1 MTGSGLSICYGKAPL
16 RRGFSIERVA
26 WLLTVRPQ
34 GVMPAHPIRGQGG
47 GVVSKHIM
55 IVMLVVGAV
64 GLSACGESSEDK
76 AAKQVCAAT
85 SEISS
90 QIDKLQALPVSSSFP
105 SEVKTS
111 TEAIGTS
118 LGKIRDA
125 APNLATARKEEV
137 DAATKTVATELALL
151 TARVVSATRSSNL
164 ETALK
169 SAEPEVKA
177 ALNQLSGAYKSAL
190 EALKCS

>member
-1 MTGSGLSICYGKAPL
+1 MRLA
-16 RRGFSIERVA
+16 GF
-26 WLLTVRPQ
+26 LTVRPLR
-34 GVMPAHPIRGQGG
+34 VMPAHPIQGQGG
-47 GVVSKHIM
+47 GVVSKGIL
-55 IVMLVVGAV
+55 IALLVTAAT

-90 QIDKLQALPVSSSFP
+90 QIGKLKALPVSSSFP

-111 TEAIGTS
+111 AEAIGTS
-118 LGKIRDA
+118 LGKIKDA
-125 APNLATARKEEV
+125 APNLATVHKEEV
-137 DAATKTVATELALL
+137 NAATKTAATELALL

-164 ETALK
+164 EAALK

-177 ALNQLSGAYKSAL
+177 ALNRLSGAYKSAL
-190 EALKCS
+190 EALKCP

>member
-1 MTGSGLSICYGKAPL
+1 
-16 RRGFSIERVA
+16 
-26 WLLTVRPQ
+26 
-34 GVMPAHPIRGQGG
+34 MPAHPPGGQNG
-47 GVVSKHIM
+47 GVVGKRRISIAL
-55 IVMLVVGAV
+55 LVIGAV
-64 GLSACGESSEDK
+64 SLSACGESSEDK

-90 QIDKLQALPVSSSFP
+90 QISKLEALPISSSFP

-111 TEAIGTS
+111 TEAIATS
-118 LGKIRDA
+118 LGKIKDA

-137 DAATKTVATELALL
+137 DAATKTAATELALL
-151 TARVVSATRSSNL
+151 TARVVSAAKSSNL

-177 ALNQLSGAYKSAL
+177 ALNQLSGSYKSAMD
-190 EALKCS
+190 ALKCS

>member
-1 MTGSGLSICYGKAPL
+1 MSKRI
-16 RRGFSIERVA
+16 
-26 WLLTVRPQ
+26 LL
-34 GVMPAHPIRGQGG
+34 A
-47 GVVSKHIM
+47 S
-55 IVMLVVGAV
+55 LVISAV

-85 SEISS
+85 SEVTS
-90 QIDKLQALPVSSSFP
+90 QVTKLKTLPISSSFP

-111 TEAIGTS
+111 AEAIGTS
-118 LGKIRDA
+118 LAKIKDA

-169 SAEPEVKA
+169 SAEPEIKA
-177 ALNQLSGAYKSAL
+177 ALNQLAGAYKSAL
-190 EALKCS
+190 QALKCS

>member
-1 MTGSGLSICYGKAPL
+1 
-16 RRGFSIERVA
+16 
-26 WLLTVRPQ
+26 LTVRPL
-34 GVMPAHPIRGQGG
+34 GVMPAHPIEGQGER
-47 GVVSKHIM
+47 VVSKRIL
-55 IVMLVVGAV
+55 IASLVISAV

-90 QIDKLQALPVSSSFP
+90 QISKLKALPLSSSFP

-111 TEAIGTS
+111 TEAIATS
-118 LGKIRDA
+118 LGKVKDA

-137 DAATKTVATELALL
+137 DAATKTFATELALL
-151 TARVVSATRSSNL
+151 TASVVSAASSSNL

-169 SAEPEVKA
+169 SAEPKIKA
-177 ALNQLSGAYKSAL
+177 ALNQLSGAYKGAF
-190 EALKCS
+190 EELKCS